1 MARRFDKQQV
11 LVIGGGYAG
20 ALAAVRLAGK
30 AKDRAAVTLLEPRTE
45 LVQRL
50 RLHQLATG
58 QKVRAYD
65 LARLTGKRVTN
76 LRGKAVAIDPGRGAV
91 RPVVGQAGARDQRSP
106 PSRRASTDDR
116 ARRGGVRPVTGSR
129 GSGSIRQVVA
139 QPRPYALESAAYPSV
154 EARQSAGRAHQA
166 LRGAIRPVSRSPE

>member
-1 MARRFDKQQV
+1 MAQRIDKQQV
-11 LVIGGGYAG
+11 LIVGGGYAG

-65 LARLTGKRVTN
+65 IAALTGKRVTN
-76 LRGKAVAIDPGRGAV
+76 VRGTAVAIDPGRGRAAV
-91 RPVVGQAGARDQRSP
+91 AQDGRLTEIPFDQVLLAAGSGVGRTPTRSVIRPPRNASGARC
-106 PSRRASTDDR
+106 
-116 ARRGGVRPVTGSR
+116 
-129 GSGSIRQVVA
+129 
-139 QPRPYALESAAYPSV
+139 
-154 EARQSAGRAHQA
+154 
-166 LRGAIRPVSRSPE
+166 VS